1 MAVAEREIAVKH
13 GIVVLQDVSFT
24 SSARPSGDASRP
36 SIRSER
42 DGRVRI
48 DAGTLLTWGASLLAP
63 AATGADCGNPQP
75 GCTPTNFYSNPRTSP
90 CVLESVPGLHGNRGY
105 FVRKY
110 LLFLQKLRGLLA
122 FSLHR
127 VARHIWVIVGES
139 AHWVPFPRPN
149 MNLVELGQTVT
160 IGGAVK
166 IHHMALQ

>member
-1 MAVAEREIAVKH
+1 MSAS
-13 GIVVLQDVSFT
+13 Q
-24 SSARPSGDASRP
+24 ARPGCPAMRAGPRSDRKGMGAYASTP
-36 SIRSER
+36 VLSW
-42 DGRVRI
+42 
-48 DAGTLLTWGASLLAP
+48 TWGASLLAP

-75 GCTPTNFYSNPRTSP
+75 GCTPTNFSSNPRT

-110 LLFLQKLRGLLA
+110 LLFLQRLKGLLA

-139 AHWVPFPRPN
+139 AHWVPFPCPN